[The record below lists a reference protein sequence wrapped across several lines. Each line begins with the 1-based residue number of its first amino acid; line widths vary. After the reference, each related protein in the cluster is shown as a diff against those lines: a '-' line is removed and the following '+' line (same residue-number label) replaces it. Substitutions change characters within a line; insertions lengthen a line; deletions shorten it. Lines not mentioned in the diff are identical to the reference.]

1 MKQPG
6 YRKKGAPFLLEDLL
20 CLANRFSLP
29 AGEKTAEPFGNGH
42 INSTFRI
49 TVRGAQDSYILQRI
63 NSYVFVRPREVMDNM
78 LHITEYLQ
86 ARIREEGGDPD
97 RETVR
102 LIPAVSGEPWVEDA
116 EGEIWRMMLC
126 VPDTVS
132 PQLPDDL
139 GVLEEC
145 GKAFGCFAR
154 RLKDY
159 PAASLHETIHAF
171 HDTPARLCQLE
182 TAAAADPCG
191 RLGDVGEE
199 MAFARAREAE
209 TRVLTDAYR
218 AGKLPLRVTHNDT
231 KVNNVLLDRET
242 GKSVCVVDLDT
253 VMPGLLA
260 YDFGDA
266 IRVGACSAE
275 EDERDLSRN
284 RLEMPKFRALAR
296 GFLGELKG
304 ELSAEELLSLEAGAR
319 LMTLENGLRFLAD
332 HLNGDK
338 YFKIHRP
345 GQNLD
350 RARAQFALLRDMEAR
365 QAEMREAICN
375 A

>member
-1 MKQPG
+1 MDNILHLLDSFDLPEG
-6 YRKKGAPFLLEDLL
+6 KK
-20 CLANRFSLP
+20 S
-29 AGEKTAEPFGNGH
+29 TAPFGNGH
-42 INSTFRI
+42 INNTFLI
-49 TVRGAQDSYILQRI
+49 TIEGTAEKYILQRI
-63 NSYVFVRPREVMDNM
+63 NSYVFVRPKEVMENM
-78 LHITEYLQ
+78 VHVTEYLQ
-86 ARIREEGGDPD
+86 ERIREEGGDPD
-97 RETVR
+97 QETIR
-102 LIPAVSGEPWVEDA
+102 LIRSVSGEPWVEDG
-116 EGEIWRMMLC
+116 EGEIWRVMLC

-145 GKAFGCFAR
+145 GKAFGCFTR

-159 PAASLHETIHAF
+159 PAASLYETIHAF
-171 HDTPARLCQLE
+171 HDTPARLRQLDDVASAE
-182 TAAAADPCG
+182 SCG
-191 RLGDVGEE
+191 RLKDVPEE
-199 MAFARAREAE
+199 MAFAREREAE
-209 TRVLTDAYR
+209 TRVLAEAYA

-266 IRVGACSAE
+266 IRVGACSTE
-275 EDERDLSRN
+275 EDEQDLSKI
-284 RLEMPKFRALAR
+284 RLELPKFGAFAR
-296 GFLGELKG
+296 GFLNELKG
-304 ELSAEELLSLEAGAR
+304 ALSEDELLSLEAGAR
-319 LMTLENGLRFLAD
+319 LMTFENGMRFLAD

-350 RARAQFALLRDMEAR
+350 RARAQFALLADMEKH
-365 QAEMREAICN
+365 QKEMTDMLKELYGG
-375 A
+375 